1 MAKTRKAGKK
11 SRSAKP
17 VAKPKAR
24 KVVAKSPKA
33 LRLTFSYQGAKVK
46 LVSQQPVQMT
56 LPPSDSLEGYE
67 EQKGFWAE
75 LKNDKKKTLYRR
87 VLHNPTR
94 NDAEVFSDDPA
105 EGISR
110 RMVPERTGVFTV
122 VVPDTAQG
130 HEVLLSRSSAPPTT
144 KSGSPRRGVAA
155 RTHSLATGPAEV
167 IKRVKLKK

>member
-1 MAKTRKAGKK
+1 MATSKKTGKK
-11 SRSAKP
+11 SKSTKV
-17 VAKPKAR
+17 VAKPKSR
-24 KVVAKSPKA
+24 KAAAKSPKA
-33 LRLTFSYQGAKVK
+33 LRLTFSYKGDKVK
-46 LVSQQPVQMT
+46 LISQQSVQMT

-67 EQKGFWAE
+67 EHKGFWAE

-110 RMVPERTGVFTV
+110 KMMPDRTGVFSV
-122 VVPDTAQG
+122 VVPDTAKG

-144 KSGSPRRGVAA
+144 KSGTPRRGLAA
-155 RTHSLATGPAEV
+155 RTHSLATGPAEI

>member
-1 MAKTRKAGKK
+1 MATSKKVGKK
-11 SRSAKP
+11 PKSAKV
-17 VAKPKAR
+17 VAKPKSR
-24 KVVAKSPKA
+24 KAAAKSPKA
-33 LRLTFSYQGAKVK
+33 LRLTFSYEGDKVK
-46 LVSQQPVQMT
+46 LISQQSVQMT

-67 EQKGFWAE
+67 EHKGFWAE

-110 RMVPERTGVFTV
+110 KMVPERTGVFSV
-122 VVPDTAQG
+122 VVPDTAKG

-144 KSGSPRRGVAA
+144 KSGSPRRGMAA
-155 RTHSLATGPAEV
+155 TTRSLATGPAEV